1 MHLAVSVRLFR
12 SEQLSNF
19 IQELLNIEIENS
31 KQIYSEIKTSYP
43 IVLTRNLEKAKKW
56 LHDNAKRTERIGLIS
71 SSGPD
76 VLGLWILM

>member
-1 MHLAVSVRLFR
+1 MRLFR